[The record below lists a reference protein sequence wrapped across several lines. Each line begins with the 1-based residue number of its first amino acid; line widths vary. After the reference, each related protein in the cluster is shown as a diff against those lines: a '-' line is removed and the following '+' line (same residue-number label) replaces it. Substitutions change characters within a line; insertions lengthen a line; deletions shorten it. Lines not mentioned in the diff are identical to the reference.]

1 MRPIILRRASLAWLT
16 LLLVAA
22 CGGGAKSLV
31 SAREAEERGDLDG
44 AIRGFREMLEDGD
57 RQDADLARRI
67 GELALLRGSLPL
79 AEEHLNLALGLRPD
93 DPAATLGLGRVAYL
107 SGDYARA
114 SEILQPLALRH
125 PDLAPCHAEL
135 ARVAFAADDAAAATR
150 YAERALALSP
160 PGEASLWL
168 LLGRARA
175 RLGRVDL
182 AEEALRRGI
191 DLAPEDSAGYYY
203 LGRLYDEINLPS
215 RAVAMLEKALQQ
227 SPAFIDAARDLGSA
241 LLHQGDAERAVEV
254 LANAHALAPDDAG
267 LLNNLGVAERQAGR
281 LVEAR
286 GSFERALAL
295 SEGSRAAAVNLADTC
310 LQQGDFANA
319 SRVLID
325 ATRRHV
331 TVREDVIELEKIL
344 VVQAYH
350 EVVCARGGAFEKNA
364 FRLRL
369 LDLRRQASLDEAE
382 QPPSVLDAV
391 LQDIALKTLLD
402 EANRRCLA
410 EPK

>member
-1 MRPIILRRASLAWLT
+1 MRPMTVRQASLAV

-22 CGGGAKSLV
+22 CGGGVRSLV

-44 AIRGFREMLEDGD
+44 AIHGYRAMFDDGD
-57 RQDADLARRI
+57 RRDADLAQRI
-67 GELALLRGSLPL
+67 GELALRRGALPV
-79 AEEHLNLALGLRPD
+79 AGEHFGLALALRPD
-93 DPAATLGLGRVAYL
+93 DPDATLGLGRVAYL

-114 SEILQPLALRH
+114 AEILQPLAASH

-135 ARVAFAADDAAAATR
+135 ARVAFAADDADAAAR
-150 YAERALALSP
+150 HAERALELTP
-160 PGEASLWL
+160 PGDASLWL
-168 LLGRARA
+168 LLGRSRA
-175 RLGRVDL
+175 LLGRVDL

-191 DLAPEDSAGYYY
+191 DLAPDDSAGYYY
-203 LGRLYDEINLPS
+203 LGRLYDEINLPA
-215 RAVAMLEKALQQ
+215 RAVTMLEKALQL
-227 SPAFIDAARDLGSA
+227 SPSFIDAARDLGSA
-241 LLHQGDAERAVEV
+241 LLHQGDAERAAEV

-281 LVEAR
+281 LADAR

-295 SEGSRAAAVNLADTC
+295 AEGSRAAAVNLADTC
-310 LQQGDFANA
+310 LQQGDFASA
-319 SRVLID
+319 SRVLVE

-331 TVREDVIELEKIL
+331 TVHDDVVELEKIL

-350 EVVCARGGAFEKNA
+350 EVVCARGGAFEKDA
-364 FRLRL
+364 FRERL

-382 QPPSVLDAV
+382 QPPSVLAAV
-391 LQDIALKTLLD
+391 LRDDALKTLLD

-410 EPK
+410 NPK